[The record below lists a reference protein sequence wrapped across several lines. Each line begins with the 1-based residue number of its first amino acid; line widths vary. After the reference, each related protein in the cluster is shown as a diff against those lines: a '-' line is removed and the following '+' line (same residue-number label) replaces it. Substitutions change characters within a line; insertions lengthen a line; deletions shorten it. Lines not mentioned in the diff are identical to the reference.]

1 MNFRI
6 STKDILGSFKFRIS
20 TQDILN
26 SFKLSTHQGFQ
37 GNIVWLNMWVLSLFK
52 SSKQIFL
59 FPVCIFKFSSDRM
72 LTNYIGWEYWM
83 LFNNWTIG
91 KFLLINWYL
100 EYGMYVVVVW
110 ISNVATV
117 VVVAY
122 FVCCCLL
129 CRLIWN

>member
-1 MNFRI
+1 
-6 STKDILGSFKFRIS
+6 
-20 TQDILN
+20 
-26 SFKLSTHQGFQ
+26 
-37 GNIVWLNMWVLSLFK
+37 MWDLSLFK
-52 SSKQIFL
+52 SSKQNFL

-122 FVCCCLL
+122 FGVDLKL
-129 CRLIWN
+129 KVKNNVSMVNKNFKLM